1 MSTYTTDKASPFTRA
16 VISSMRKIYPEA
28 LADQSFDNT
37 GLLLEAPFDP
47 IRRQMNS
54 VLLTIDLTKAVA
66 DEAIERK
73 DCVVVSYH
81 PIIFKGFKALTL
93 ADTQQQSLLR
103 LALEGISVYSPHT
116 AVDAVPGGLGD
127 WLADIVTGSLP
138 GPEPETHTARPE
150 DEITDAVGK
159 DANGNAVREEVGE
172 VDGEQSAEKE
182 KIPEQKAKKRP
193 GRPSMGP
200 RQSTYSKPTYPKPA
214 ELEKTDLSPST
225 TGHSRNVIHAVKGVE
240 GFGEAGMGRLVKFK
254 EPQPLTHLIERI
266 AHGVGSPK
274 GFPVAIPQT
283 QQVEDIQIR
292 SVGICAG
299 SGHSVLKDV
308 DADLLFT
315 GELSHHDALA
325 ATEKGKCVVTL
336 FHSNTERG
344 FLSSVLKDKLT
355 AVLKEEWKRVREEV
369 KGEINSNWDL
379 AEEWEDA
386 LKDEDVLV
394 ECSERD
400 RDPFG
405 IVILQSSPQVGKP
418 LSDGS

>member
-16 VISSMRKIYPEA
+16 VISSMRKLYPEA

-73 DCVVVSYH
+73 DCIVVSYH

-116 AVDAVPGGLGD
+116 AVDAAPGGLGD
-127 WLADIVTGSLP
+127 WLADIVTGTLP

-150 DEITDAVGK
+150 DDVTDAEGK
-159 DANGNAVREEVGE
+159 DADRNPAIPEEQE
-172 VDGEQSAEKE
+172 GEQSAETE
-182 KIPEQKAKKRP
+182 ESPELKAKQRP
-193 GRPSMGP
+193 GRPSMGQ
-200 RQSTYSKPTYPKPA
+200 RQSTYSKPTYPKPS

-225 TGHSRNVIHAVKGVE
+225 TGHSRSVIHAIKGVE

-355 AVLKEEWKRVREEV
+355 AVLKDEWKRVKEEV
-369 KGEINSNWDL
+369 RGEIDSNWDL
-379 AEEWEDA
+379 ANEWEDA
-386 LKDEDVLV
+386 LKDGDVLV

>member
-1 MSTYTTDKASPFTRA
+1 
-16 VISSMRKIYPEA
+16 
-28 LADQSFDNT
+28 
-37 GLLLEAPFDP
+37 
-47 IRRQMNS
+47 
-54 VLLTIDLTKAVA
+54 
-66 DEAIERK
+66 
-73 DCVVVSYH
+73 
-81 PIIFKGFKALTL
+81 
-93 ADTQQQSLLR
+93 
-103 LALEGISVYSPHT
+103 
-116 AVDAVPGGLGD
+116 
-127 WLADIVTGSLP
+127 
-138 GPEPETHTARPE
+138 
-150 DEITDAVGK
+150 
-159 DANGNAVREEVGE
+159 
-172 VDGEQSAEKE
+172 
-182 KIPEQKAKKRP
+182 
-193 GRPSMGP
+193 
-200 RQSTYSKPTYPKPA
+200 
-214 ELEKTDLSPST
+214 
-225 TGHSRNVIHAVKGVE
+225 
-240 GFGEAGMGRLVKFK
+240 MGRLVKFK

-355 AVLKEEWKRVREEV
+355 SVLKEEWKRIREEV
-369 KGEINSNWDL
+369 KGELNSNWDL
-379 AEEWEDA
+379 SEEWEDA